1 MQPDEQ
7 KMYILVREDIS
18 PGYQLAQSIHAAV
31 EFTLEHDVA
40 IPRTVVVLSVPD
52 EATLLDYADA
62 ACMARGEK
70 PYHLFHEP
78 DIDAHTALCT
88 VSDGTEFSD
97 LPLAGAAM
105 V

>member
-18 PGYQLAQSIHAAV
+18 PGYQLAQSVHAAV
-31 EFTLEHDVA
+31 EFTLQHDVT
-40 IPRTVVVLSVPD
+40 IPRIVVVLSVPD
-52 EATLLDYADA
+52 EDTLLGFADGA
-62 ACMARGEK
+62 WMGRDDK

-88 VSDGTEFSD
+88 VSDGAEFSG